1 MLRHDH
7 SKSSLRTPIAIP
19 PYGGFFGIL
28 IFSMNDRDELLTT
41 ILSLHDLEE
50 AQAFFRDLLTEKEI
64 EDFSKRWK
72 AAKLL
77 SNGVSYSKIQTQT
90 GLSSRT
96 VARIS
101 KWVQE
106 GVGGFSLLLRRM
118 NKDE

>member
-1 MLRHDH
+1 
-7 SKSSLRTPIAIP
+7 
-19 PYGGFFGIL
+19 
-28 IFSMNDRDELLTT
+28 
-41 ILSLHDLEE
+41 
-50 AQAFFRDLLTEKEI
+50 
-64 EDFSKRWK
+64 WK